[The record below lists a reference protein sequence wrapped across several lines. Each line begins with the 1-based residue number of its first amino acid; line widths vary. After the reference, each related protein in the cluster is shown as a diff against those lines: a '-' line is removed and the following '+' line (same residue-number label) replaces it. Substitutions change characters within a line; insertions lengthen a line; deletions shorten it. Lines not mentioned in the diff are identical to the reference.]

1 MSLTENLRSQSN
13 FTEIERNI
21 ADYALNNMKKVSRMT
36 IKEFAN
42 AAGVSEA
49 SVVRFCKNIGVKG
62 FREFK
67 LVLNQELVLRGKDSD
82 FNIVKKH
89 RKEELTSQDIL
100 FNTLELDRLAVDQLF
115 NTLDTK
121 SVEQAVKR
129 IAKSNIVVVYGAGAS
144 SMVAEDLTHKFTK
157 LGLSTFF
164 NRDFHY
170 MLSIVLNM
178 QEGDTF
184 IAISTT
190 GQTQEVLELSELAK
204 KRKGTVI
211 SITTLQKSKLV
222 KQSDILLSTP
232 VLEEY
237 FRVANLATRIS
248 QLVVVDVL
256 YMNLYEKFDEE
267 VTPKLFELRDAVKK
281 YRN

>member
-1 MSLTENLRSQSN
+1 MSLTENLKAQNN
-13 FTEIERNI
+13 FTEIEQKI
-21 ADYALNNMKKVSRMT
+21 AEFALNNMKKVSRMT
-36 IKEFAN
+36 IKEFAM
-42 AAGVSEA
+42 AANVSEA

-67 LVLNQELVLRGKDSD
+67 LVLNQELVLKGKNSG
-82 FNIVKKH
+82 FNIVDQKK
-89 RKEELTSQDIL
+89 KEDLTTQDVL

-121 SVEQAVKR
+121 SVEQAVER
-129 IAKSNIVVVYGAGAS
+129 VSKSNIVVVYGAGAS

-178 QEGDTF
+178 KKGDTF

-204 KRKGTVI
+204 KRKATII
-211 SITTLQKSKLV
+211 SITTLQKSKLA

-256 YMNLYEKFDEE
+256 YMNLYERFDER
-267 VTPKLFELRDAVKK
+267 VTPKLFELRDAVKR

>member
-1 MSLTENLRSQSN
+1 VTLTENLRTKNN
-13 FTEIERNI
+13 FTETEQNI
-21 ADYALNNMKKVSRMT
+21 ADYAANNRKKVSRMT

-67 LVLNQELVLRGKDSD
+67 LVLNQELVLEGKSSG
-82 FNIVKKH
+82 FNIVEKN
-89 RKEELTSQDIL
+89 RKEELTTQDVL

-121 SVEQAVKR
+121 SVELAVNN
-129 IAKSNIVVVYGAGAS
+129 ISKSNIVVVYGAGAS

-178 QEGDTF
+178 QEDDTF

-204 KRKGTVI
+204 KRKATII
-211 SITTLQKSKLV
+211 SITTLQKSKLA
-222 KQSDILLSTP
+222 KQSDVLLSTP

-237 FRVANLATRIS
+237 FCVANLATRIS

-256 YMNLYEKFDEE
+256 YMNLYEKFERQ
-267 VTPKLFELRDAVKK
+267 VTPKLYELRDAVKT